1 MAVDAVAISAP
12 SFASFDVLDRTQGR
26 SVHNVLLDAMFA
38 KSRFLEVLGGGISIN
53 QPRHEWISLAA
64 PAQFVTADGSG
75 SNTVDGHA
83 TDKVLSLSAADVAKL
98 QRRCGARQRHQR
110 HPHRYLSAQ
119 RTADG
124 HGDDLGTT
132 TVTCARDYGNFAGGA
147 GNGSTAHTASA
158 VYRILYFVT
167 QEGSVASLDPNTYS
181 ADTILENYSAIN
193 TMKMQLTGSQKARAM
208 EVVDSE
214 VERQWQRELIKLKN
228 QRANMFLYGT
238 NSAAATVGSDTLLRD
253 SKGIMD
259 FIVDNI
265 VASNAL
271 VDYTSTTLTYKAIN
285 DLFIKLFNNG
295 ADPSEQYKIVTS
307 ATSKDVMSQWDSDIV
322 RLTLQEGQT
331 GREVVMFKSSLG
343 FNAEIIAEPMVAKSD
358 VFIINPSKIT
368 PATFRP
374 YEKQEWGKGTGAP
387 NGDDMWYQRTI
398 GEETLQVVDPGTA
411 HALLTYLTWI

>member
-1 MAVDAVAISAP
+1 MAVDPVAISAP

-64 PAQFVTADGSG
+64 PAQFITADGSG
-75 SNTVDGHA
+75 ANTVDSHA
-83 TDKVLSLSAADVAKL
+83 TDKVLSISAADLAKL
-98 QRRCGARQRHQR
+98 RVGAVLVNVTNATPIGTYQRNE
-110 HPHRYLSAQ
+110 LLMVTEMTSA
-119 RTADG
+119 
-124 HGDDLGTT
+124 T

-147 GNGSTAHTASA
+147 GNGSTAHTAAA

>member
-1 MAVDAVAISAP
+1 
-12 SFASFDVLDRTQGR
+12 
-26 SVHNVLLDAMFA
+26 VLLDAMFA

-64 PAQFVTADGSG
+64 PAQFITADGSG
-75 SNTVDGHA
+75 ANTVDSHA
-83 TDKVLSLSAADVAKL
+83 TDKVLSISAADLAKL
-98 QRRCGARQRHQR
+98 RVGAVLVNVTNATPIGTYQRNE
-110 HPHRYLSAQ
+110 LLMVTEMTSA
-119 RTADG
+119 
-124 HGDDLGTT
+124 T

-147 GNGSTAHTASA
+147 GNGSTAHTAAA

>member
-26 SVHNVLLDAMFA
+26 SVHNVLLDAMFS
-38 KSRFLEVLGGGISIN
+38 KSRFEEVLGGGISIP

-75 SNTVDGHA
+75 ANTVDGGA
-83 TDKVLSLSAADVAKL
+83 TNKVLSLSAADVLSLRVGAVL
-98 QRRCGARQRHQR
+98 VNVSRATPIGTYQRNE
-110 HPHRYLSAQ
+110 LLMVTEMTS
-119 RTADG
+119 
-124 HGDDLGTT
+124 TT

-147 GNGSTAHTASA
+147 GNGSTVHGASD

-228 QRANMFLYGT
+228 QRANMHLYGT

-265 VASNAL
+265 VAANPL

-285 DLFIKLFNNG
+285 DLFIRLFNNG

-322 RLTLQEGQT
+322 RLTIQEGQT
-331 GREVVMFKSSLG
+331 GREVIAFKSSLG

-368 PATFRP
+368 PAIFRP
-374 YEKQEWGKGTGAP
+374 YEKQEWGKGTSAP

-398 GEETLQVVDPGTA
+398 GEETLMIHDPGTA